1 MGGDN
6 EYLNYLQVAMILY
19 ITFFIVLNI
28 NKTIYT
34 YPLWVYNIREWILK
48 FGGGWILVDP
58 LDFKSIVGW

>member
-19 ITFFIVLNI
+19 ITFFIILNI

-34 YPLWVYNIREWILK
+34 YPLWVYNIIESIL
-48 FGGGWILVDP
+48 
-58 LDFKSIVGW
+58 